1 MLPCWFRREFWQA
14 GCNRLIRRACAFVQS
29 QFQPTMAHDVDRP
42 DDSNAPRHSNPV
54 AEETSATG
62 QRVKGAI
69 KEELGDLS
77 DDKEMENKGARE
89 NAAGKDRQRKNDA
102 V

>member
-1 MLPCWFRREFWQA
+1 
-14 GCNRLIRRACAFVQS
+14 
-29 QFQPTMAHDVDRP
+29 MAHDIDRP
-42 DDSNAPRHSNPV
+42 DDSNAPRHANSV

-69 KEELGDLS
+69 KEEVGDMT
-77 DDKEMENKGARE
+77 DDKDMEDEGARE
-89 NAAGKDRQRKNDA
+89 NAAGKDRQEKNDA

>member
-1 MLPCWFRREFWQA
+1 
-14 GCNRLIRRACAFVQS
+14 
-29 QFQPTMAHDVDRP
+29 MAHDIDRP
-42 DDSNAPRHSNPV
+42 DDSTARKHANSV

-69 KEELGDLS
+69 KEEVGDMI
-77 DDKEMENKGARE
+77 DDEAMENKGARE
-89 NAAGKDRQRKNDA
+89 NAAGKDRQKKNDA

>member
-1 MLPCWFRREFWQA
+1 
-14 GCNRLIRRACAFVQS
+14 
-29 QFQPTMAHDVDRP
+29 MAHDIDRP
-42 DDSNAPRHSNPV
+42 DDSPARKHANSV

-69 KEELGDLS
+69 KDAVGDAI
-77 DDKEMENKGARE
+77 DDDEMEQKGERE
-89 NAAGKDRQRKNDA
+89 NAAGKIRQKKNDA

>member
-1 MLPCWFRREFWQA
+1 
-14 GCNRLIRRACAFVQS
+14 
-29 QFQPTMAHDVDRP
+29 MAHDTDRP
-42 DDSNAPRHSNPV
+42 DDSNRPRHANSV

-69 KEELGDLS
+69 KEEVGDML
-77 DDKEMENKGARE
+77 DDENMEEKGARE

>member
-1 MLPCWFRREFWQA
+1 LRNVRERISPPA
-14 GCNRLIRRACAFVQS
+14 HNNKGATS
-29 QFQPTMAHDVDRP
+29 MAHDTDRP
-42 DDSNAPRHSNPV
+42 DDSPARKHANAI

-69 KEELGDLS
+69 KEEVGDML
-77 DDKEMENKGARE
+77 DDEEMEEKGARE
-89 NAAGKDRQRKNDA
+89 NEAGKDRQKKNDA

>member
-1 MLPCWFRREFWQA
+1 M
-14 GCNRLIRRACAFVQS
+14 GH
-29 QFQPTMAHDVDRP
+29 MDHDRP
-42 DDSNAPRHSNPV
+42 DDSNAPRHDKDSI

-69 KEELGDLS
+69 KDATGALTGNESLEE
-77 DDKEMENKGARE
+77 KGERE
-89 NAAGKDRQRKNDA
+89 NQAGKDRQKKNDA

>member
-1 MLPCWFRREFWQA
+1 
-14 GCNRLIRRACAFVQS
+14 
-29 QFQPTMAHDVDRP
+29 MAHDIDRP
-42 DDSNAPRHSNPV
+42 DDSNAPRHANSV

-69 KEELGDLS
+69 KEELGDMV
-77 DDKEMENKGARE
+77 DDEETEEKGARE
-89 NAAGKDRQRKNDA
+89 NEAGKDRQRKNDA

>member
-1 MLPCWFRREFWQA
+1 
-14 GCNRLIRRACAFVQS
+14 
-29 QFQPTMAHDVDRP
+29 MAHDIDRP
-42 DDSNAPRHSNPV
+42 DDSPARKHASSV

-69 KEELGDLS
+69 KEATGDLI
-77 DDKEMENKGARE
+77 DDEEMEEKGERE
-89 NAAGKDRQRKNDA
+89 NAAGKIRQKKNDA

>member
-1 MLPCWFRREFWQA
+1 
-14 GCNRLIRRACAFVQS
+14 
-29 QFQPTMAHDVDRP
+29 MANDYDRP
-42 DDSNAPRHSNPV
+42 DDSNAPRHANSV

-69 KEELGDLS
+69 KEEVGDLL
-77 DDKEMENKGARE
+77 DDEQMEEKGARE

>member
-1 MLPCWFRREFWQA
+1 
-14 GCNRLIRRACAFVQS
+14 
-29 QFQPTMAHDVDRP
+29 MAHDIDRP
-42 DDSNAPRHSNPV
+42 DDSNAPRHANSI

-69 KEELGDLS
+69 KDAVGDAI
-77 DDKEMENKGARE
+77 DDEEMEEKGERE
-89 NAAGKDRQRKNDA
+89 NAAGKDRQKKNNA

>member
-1 MLPCWFRREFWQA
+1 
-14 GCNRLIRRACAFVQS
+14 
-29 QFQPTMAHDVDRP
+29 MAHDIDRP
-42 DDSNAPRHSNPV
+42 DDSTANRHAKDSV

-62 QRVKGAI
+62 QRIKGAV
-69 KEELGDLS
+69 KEEVGDMI
-77 DDKEMENKGARE
+77 DDEAMENKGARE

>member
-1 MLPCWFRREFWQA
+1 
-14 GCNRLIRRACAFVQS
+14 
-29 QFQPTMAHDVDRP
+29 MAHDIDRP
-42 DDSNAPRHSNPV
+42 DDSNQQRHASNSV

-69 KEELGDLS
+69 KEEVGDML
-77 DDKEMENKGARE
+77 DDEAMEDKGARE
-89 NAAGKDRQRKNDA
+89 NAAGKDRQKKNDA

>member
-1 MLPCWFRREFWQA
+1 M
-14 GCNRLIRRACAFVQS
+14 GHIDHN
-29 QFQPTMAHDVDRP
+29 RP
-42 DDSNAPRHSNPV
+42 DDSNAPRHDKNSV

-69 KEELGDLS
+69 KDAVGEMTGNESLEE
-77 DDKEMENKGARE
+77 KGERE
-89 NAAGKDRQRKNDA
+89 NQAGKDRQKKNDA